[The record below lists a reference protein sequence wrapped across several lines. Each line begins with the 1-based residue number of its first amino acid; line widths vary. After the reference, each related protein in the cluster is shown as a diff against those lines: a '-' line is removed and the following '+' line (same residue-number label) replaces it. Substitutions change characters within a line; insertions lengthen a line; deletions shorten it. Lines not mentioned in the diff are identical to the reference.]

1 MKITLSSLILL
12 LLSFYGFAQ
21 TIKTTS
27 FEITFPAQPQTA
39 EQDIVTEAGDT
50 HVKTYQLM
58 HEGAMILMTEATYPE
73 GVNLTTNMDV
83 NKKILKNS
91 KNGSV
96 NNFAGQMGLS
106 VTLVSEIFEEYKT
119 LLALRSVDKVGNY
132 YAQVFNLL
140 NKNKLYAM
148 MVFSETELQGRTLL
162 YALTNSFELLSQ

>member
-27 FEITFPAQPQTA
+27 FEITFPAQPQEA

-50 HVKTYQLM
+50 HIKTYQLM
-58 HEGAMILMTEATYPE
+58 HEGAMLLMTEATYPE
-73 GVNLTTNMDV
+73 GVNLTANMEV

-96 NNFAGQMGLS
+96 NNFAGQMGLP

-119 LLALRSVDKVGNY
+119 LLAMRSVDKVGNY
-132 YAQVFNLL
+132 YAQVYTLL
-140 NKNKLYAM
+140 QNNKMFAM

-162 YALTNSFELLSQ
+162 YQLTDSFQLLTL